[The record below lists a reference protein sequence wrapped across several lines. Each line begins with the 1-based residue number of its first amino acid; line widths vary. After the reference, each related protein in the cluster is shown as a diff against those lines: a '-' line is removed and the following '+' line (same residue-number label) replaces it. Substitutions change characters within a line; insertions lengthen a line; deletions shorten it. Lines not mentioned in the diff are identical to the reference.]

1 MTTNVVECKDCAYGR
16 EANVPNAVFCMLNHQ
31 TFSIPVYGC
40 ANGRPGR
47 IVPQTN
53 ADRIRGMTDE
63 ELAEWV
69 KLMVCKYRSCG
80 NCPMSDW
87 CEPDKGIA
95 EWLKTPV
102 EVQDG

>member
-1 MTTNVVECKDCAYGR
+1 MSGKQEIIKSIIGGR
-16 EANVPNAVFCMLNHQ
+16 HDILIIGQ
-31 TFSIPVYGC
+31 K
-40 ANGRPGR
+40 
-47 IVPQTN
+47 TN
-53 ADRIRGMTDE
+53 ADRIRGMTDD

-95 EWLKTPV
+95 EWLKAPV
-102 EVQDG
+102 EADNGT

>member
-1 MTTNVVECKDCAYGR
+1 MYFRRYDLCGKDSVDATAFAYA
-16 EANVPNAVFCMLNHQ
+16 EKKKPM
-31 TFSIPVYGC
+31 
-40 ANGRPGR
+40 
-47 IVPQTN
+47 TN

-63 ELAEWV
+63 ELAEWI

-95 EWLKTPV
+95 EWLKAPV
-102 EVQDG
+102 EERE